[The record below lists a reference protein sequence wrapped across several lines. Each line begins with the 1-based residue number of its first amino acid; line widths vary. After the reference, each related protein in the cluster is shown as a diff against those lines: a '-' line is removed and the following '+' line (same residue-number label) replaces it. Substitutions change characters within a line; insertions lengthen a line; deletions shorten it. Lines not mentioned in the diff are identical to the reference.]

1 MPLSHTFTPLATVWG
16 KGIRIRVWGKDIRQ
30 GHVARAWGKGWRRA
44 YGKRVF
50 GKGRRPECGDWTRER
65 EWSKGAKVW
74 GMVMVQE

>member
-1 MPLSHTFTPLATVWG
+1 M
-16 KGIRIRVWGKDIRQ
+16 RQ

-50 GKGRRPECGDWTRER
+50 GKGRRPECGEWTRER

-74 GMVMVQE
+74 GMVMGQE